1 MLPTNRFYLFT
12 ILGFPVFAD
21 ISWLL
26 IVVLLVWRLSADIF
40 PAQAPGFSEGAYFAM
55 GVLGALGLFGSI
67 LLHEVGHMLEARRR
81 RIPTGAITLHL
92 FGGLAE
98 MYASPRKP
106 SEEATVALAGPAVTV
121 ILAVA
126 FFGASLA
133 LTTSGVA
140 PAVLA
145 VVDYLWFIN
154 LLLLIFNLMPAFPL
168 DGGRVLHS
176 ILWAISGKKI
186 WAMRVAATVGL
197 VFACLLIGFGALSLA
212 GMAYGGGIWWI
223 LIGFF
228 LFTAANAARK
238 GIPV

>member
-1 MLPTNRFYLFT
+1 
-12 ILGFPVFAD
+12 
-21 ISWLL
+21 
-26 IVVLLVWRLSADIF
+26 
-40 PAQAPGFSEGAYFAM
+40 
-55 GVLGALGLFGSI
+55 
-67 LLHEVGHMLEARRR
+67 
-81 RIPTGAITLHL
+81 
-92 FGGLAE
+92 

-133 LTTSGVA
+133 LTPTGKADAIV
-140 PAVLA
+140 AVL
-145 VVDYLWFIN
+145 DYLWLIN
-154 LLLLIFNLMPAFPL
+154 ALLLVFNLMPAFPL